1 MHIKT
6 KIKTPCS
13 TDWESMKIGLHS
25 RYCESCQK
33 NVIDF
38 TNKDKKEILK
48 YLLENQEKRTCG
60 RFYSNQLDFHHTDI
74 LVTISTLSKKNKSS
88 NLPFYLLAI
97 SSLFLASCSNNPAM
111 NSKIV
116 NVDSTSTQ
124 TSANNTTKPD
134 TSIKEELEIEYTD
147 TLFPLI
153 GEVEFEFET
162 NDTSMKYTCDKN
174 GNFTFVENMPE
185 FKGGIDS
192 LILFITQNVKYPEWE
207 RKNNIQGTVYSQF
220 TIDLNGKVKD
230 VEIIKTV
237 EGSKFIN
244 EEVLRVINK
253 MPDWIPGKHKG
264 KNVNVKFTLP
274 VKFNIDSKNNNR
286 H

>member
-13 TDWESMKIGLHS
+13 ADWESMRIGLHS
-25 RYCESCQK
+25 RYCESCEK

-48 YLLENQEKRTCG
+48 YLLENQGKRTCG

-74 LVTISTLSKKNKSS
+74 LVTISALSKKHKNS

-97 SSLFLASCSNNPAM
+97 SSLFLASCSNDPVI
-111 NSKIV
+111 NSNIV

-253 MPDWIPGKHKG
+253 MPDWIPGKHNG

-274 VKFNIDSKNNNR
+274 VKFNIDSTK
-286 H
+286 